1 MTATTTT
8 DTVAGAYLEFR
19 RFATPESP
27 DLSLDPGTW
36 RARVQTVLV
45 ATPGRMRAFSRGLAD
60 GGVRVAWRTY
70 ETINVAPPL
79 TRHRGV
85 GTSADVAFGLL
96 ITSTTPWLRAL
107 NTTPNSFEFNEYQGQ
122 HAVQPTPDVFAA
134 MIAAAAR
141 AGWQV
146 IKPIGVTVPRT
157 TENLD
162 KLYNVHNVAPWPVLQ
177 RAKKRYAKV
186 GINI

>member
-1 MTATTTT
+1 M
-8 DTVAGAYLEFR
+8 
-19 RFATPESP
+19 
-27 DLSLDPGTW
+27 
-36 RARVQTVLV
+36 
-45 ATPGRMRAFSRGLAD
+45 
-60 GGVRVAWRTY
+60 
-70 ETINVAPPL
+70 APPL
-79 TRHRGV
+79 VRRG
-85 GTSADVAFGLL
+85 GTSSSSADVAFGLL
-96 ITSTTPWLRAL
+96 VTSTTPWLRAL

-122 HAVQPTPDVFAA
+122 HSVQSTPDVFAA

-177 RAKKRYAKV
+177 RAKKRYAKA